1 MRFICD
7 GREYETTEMHL
18 VATGQPSMPI
28 LFIHKDY
35 TRVVA
40 IVRSREGVTARP
52 ATREELGQLQL
63 QAPHPHL
70 EKYLRGGREG

>member
-1 MRFICD
+1 
-7 GREYETTEMHL
+7 
-18 VATGQPSMPI
+18 MPI

-35 TRVVA
+35 THVVA